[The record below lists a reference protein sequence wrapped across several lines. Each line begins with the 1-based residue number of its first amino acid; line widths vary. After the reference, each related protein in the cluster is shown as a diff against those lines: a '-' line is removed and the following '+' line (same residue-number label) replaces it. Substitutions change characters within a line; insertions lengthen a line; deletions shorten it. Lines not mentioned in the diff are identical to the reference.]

1 MVQIMKIQAE
11 VYGDTAQ
18 FTKEG
23 DKFTALLL
31 GFPLWRVKGGRLIV
45 AAIDDLI
52 NVGPFVVITIC
63 VPGYTY
69 TNT

>member
-1 MVQIMKIQAE
+1 MGIGLASVTRSE

-31 GFPLWRVKGGRLIV
+31 GFPLWKVKGARPRAPTKSCWGLFFG
-45 AAIDDLI
+45 L
-52 NVGPFVVITIC
+52 
-63 VPGYTY
+63 
-69 TNT
+69 

>member
-31 GFPLWRVKGGRLIV
+31 GFLSGESKAGAL
-45 AAIDDLI
+45 
-52 NVGPFVVITIC
+52 
-63 VPGYTY
+63 
-69 TNT
+69 